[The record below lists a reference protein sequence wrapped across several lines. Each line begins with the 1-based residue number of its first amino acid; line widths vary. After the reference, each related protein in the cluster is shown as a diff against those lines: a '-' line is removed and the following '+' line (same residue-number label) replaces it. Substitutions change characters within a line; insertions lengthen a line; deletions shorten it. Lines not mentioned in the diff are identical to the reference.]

1 MVLVLGREDVDED
14 TLVNWGSAHSFRPF
28 LARPRPSE
36 YEEGMTR
43 VRSNSSPVV
52 TTPARTAPSA
62 APKTPDAPKSTTAAG
77 WKAAGGGRKPG
88 LLDGLKGTLVEP
100 QRKDGGPAQFPKA
113 VAGVP
118 VASATVVHFDG
129 LTGKKALMQQGV
141 EVKFGKL
148 SQPQFDALKAE
159 FGGASKV
166 PYDAKREYTA
176 VDFLPP
182 ALQALV
188 FKDLDTGKTVEL
200 KGTAKL
206 REPGEGDF
214 TISLD
219 PNCHGAAWEAMRAY
233 QGQSAGNVSLHF
245 GDATTAD
252 GHYVDEKR
260 FTALGSAKPGEAPAF
275 LSQLEPG
282 DVVRFDRVQ
291 EGFGS
296 RELLHS
302 AVYAGG
308 GLFFEKPDTEIDDY
322 TETPYRL
329 VTYEQVKAPLV
340 EAMGE
345 DVAATALRPK
355 TALEA
360 GTTAFAFSDEGK
372 LEGWAAKKGTPL
384 GRPLVLELELG
395 MGGAVR
401 GIHASAVD
409 THPLRIGPDGRGVLD

>member
-1 MVLVLGREDVDED
+1 MPVPTGPGYD
-14 TLVNWGSAHSFRPF
+14 G
-28 LARPRPSE
+28 
-36 YEEGMTR
+36 GMTR
-43 VRSNSSPVV
+43 VRSSPSPLVA
-52 TTPARTAPSA
+52 TPARTSA
-62 APKTPDAPKSTTAAG
+62 APKQPQAPTATAAG
-77 WKAAGGGRKPG
+77 WKASGGAKKPG
-88 LLDGLKGTLVEP
+88 LLDGLKGTLVTP
-100 QRKDGGPAQFPKA
+100 ARQDGGPAKFPRT

-148 SQPQFDALKAE
+148 SQAQFDALKAE

-206 REPGEGDF
+206 REPGEGDY

-219 PNCHGAAWEAMRAY
+219 PNCHGTAWEAMRAF
-233 QGQSAGNVSLHF
+233 QGQATGAVSLHF

-260 FTALGSAKPGEAPAF
+260 FTPLGSAKPGEAPAF
-275 LSQLEPG
+275 LSQLKPG
-282 DVVRFDRVQ
+282 DVVRFDRYQ
-291 EGFGS
+291 EGFGNM
-296 RELLHS
+296 ELLHS
-302 AVYAGG
+302 AVYVGG
-308 GLFFEKPDTEIDDY
+308 GLFFEKPDTEMDEY
-322 TETPYRL
+322 SETPYRL
-329 VTYEQVKAPLV
+329 VTYEQVKAPIV

-345 DVAATALRPK
+345 DVAPTALRPK
-355 TALEA
+355 VALEA
-360 GTTAFAFSDEGK
+360 GTTAFAFSDDGK
-372 LEGWAAKKGTPL
+372 LEGWAAKKGVTL
-384 GRPLVLELELG
+384 GRPLVVELEMG
-395 MGGAVR
+395 MGGGVR
-401 GIHASAVD
+401 GFHASAVD
-409 THPLRIGPDGRGVLD
+409 TRQLRIGSDGRGVLE